1 MMFFRYL
8 AENFFPNLHHQLRVA
23 HIDATPEE
31 FVRTTIVQTSM
42 YVVLL
47 GFLLFMLADK
57 NQWGWGVIIGGT
69 IAMYMLGLWFGFQR
83 PTIASYARAKDI
95 DREVIFAGRY
105 LLVKLHS
112 GKPLLNALFDAA
124 DSYGVANRYFQEIV
138 RDIELGTP
146 LEDAIERAMEYTPSD
161 NFRKI
166 LFQIHNALRLG
177 MNVTK
182 SLEAVLEEIQDAQL
196 LQIQD
201 YGKKLSTVTLFYMLI
216 AIVFPSLGM
225 TIALVFLS
233 FTEIQMGVLSYGAVI
248 FGLCVL
254 NFLFITVFRGI
265 RPKLNI

>member
-1 MMFFRYL
+1 MIFRYA
-8 AENFFPNLHHQLRVA
+8 AEKWFPNLQHQLRVA

-31 FVRTTIVQTSM
+31 FVRTTTTRSSM
-42 YVVLL
+42 YVILL
-47 GFLLFMLADK
+47 GFLFFMLADS
-57 NQWGWGVIIGGT
+57 QGWALSTVFFTT
-69 IAMYMLGLWFGFQR
+69 IAMFFGAFWFGMQQ
-83 PTIASYARAKDI
+83 PKIKGYSRAKDI

-112 GKPLLNALFDAA
+112 GKPLVNALFDAA
-124 DSYGVANRYFQEIV
+124 DSYGVASNYFKEIV

-146 LEDAIERAMEYTPSD
+146 LEEAIERAMTYSPSD

-182 SLEAVLEEIQDAQL
+182 SLEAVLDEIQQAQL
-196 LQIQD
+196 LEIQE
-201 YGKKLSTVTLFYMLI
+201 YGKKLSTVTLLYMLL

-225 TIALVFLS
+225 TIMTVMLS
-233 FTEIQMGVLSYGAVI
+233 FTDIQMDATAYAIVVFFLVI
-248 FGLCVL
+248 L
-254 NFLFITVFRGI
+254 NFIFITVFRGI

>member
-1 MMFFRYL
+1 MIFRYI
-8 AENFFPNLHHQLRVA
+8 AEQFFPNLQHKLRVA

-31 FVRTTIVQTSM
+31 FVRSGIVNTTMST
-42 YVVLL
+42 VLL

-57 NQWGWGVIIGGT
+57 QGWAITTILLGVVGIWTAGF
-69 IAMYMLGLWFGFQR
+69 WFVMQR
-83 PTIASYARAKDI
+83 PNIQAYSRAKDI

-124 DSYGVANRYFQEIV
+124 QSYGVANRYFQEIV

-161 NFRKI
+161 KFRKI

-182 SLEAVLEEIQDAQL
+182 SLEAVLEEIQDSQL
-196 LQIQD
+196 LEIQE

-225 TIALVFLS
+225 TIATVFLS
-233 FTEIQMGVLSYGAVI
+233 FTDIQMDAVAYGVVI
-248 FGLCVL
+248 LMLVIL